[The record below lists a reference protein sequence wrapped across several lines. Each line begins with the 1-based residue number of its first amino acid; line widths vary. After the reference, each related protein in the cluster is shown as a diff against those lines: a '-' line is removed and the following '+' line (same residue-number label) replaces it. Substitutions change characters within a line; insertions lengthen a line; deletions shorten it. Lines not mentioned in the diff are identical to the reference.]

1 MGHLSVKRVVG
12 LLMVLA
18 LLVAMGAGCTKYASE
33 EDLQT
38 LDNAREAAEMAETKA
53 QQLMAEKGDLERER
67 AALEAELQAVQME
80 RERVADRIADLSDEE
95 AAKLGLG
102 DDNMGGN

>member
-12 LLMVLA
+12 LLMVLS

-38 LDNAREAAEMAETKA
+38 LDNAREAAEMAETKV
-53 QQLMAEKGDLERER
+53 QQLMAEKGDLEREK
-67 AALEAELQAVQME
+67 AALEAELQAVQLE
-80 RERVADRIADLSDEE
+80 RERVADRIANLSDEE